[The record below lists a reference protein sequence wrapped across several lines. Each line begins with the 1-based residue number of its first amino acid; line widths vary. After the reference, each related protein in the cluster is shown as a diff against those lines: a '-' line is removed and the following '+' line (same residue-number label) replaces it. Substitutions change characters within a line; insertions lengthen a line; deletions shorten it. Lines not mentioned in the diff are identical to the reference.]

1 MVGGTTI
8 RLMAVALS
16 LAISLRAEAEC
27 PAALPPLSFAAG
39 SHSNTVRSAL
49 LRGFDNSSPQALQAA
64 CRPSPMA
71 VRAEAAVQARITR
84 LGLGTEPNL
93 ANAARVGA
101 AMTSSE
107 SDSGIAPRLEL
118 HWRKELGP
126 SWVANVPDWVIDNAK
141 NYHRRGLPL
150 VHLWDSPHYLVAVG
164 LSNRGVPGV
173 YFSQK
178 LP

>member
-16 LAISLRAEAEC
+16 LAMSLRAEAEC
-27 PAALPPLSFAAG
+27 PSILPALSFTAG
-39 SHSNTVRSAL
+39 SHSSTVRSAL
-49 LRGFDNSSPQALQAA
+49 LRGFDNSNPQALQAA
-64 CRPSPMA
+64 CRPSSVA

-84 LGLGTEPNL
+84 MATEPNF

-101 AMTSSE
+101 TMTSTD

-126 SWVANVPDWVIDNAK
+126 SWVANVPDWVIDNAR

-164 LSNRGVPGV
+164 LSNHGVPGV

>member
-16 LAISLRAEAEC
+16 LAMSLRAEAEC
-27 PAALPPLSFAAG
+27 PAALPALSFTAG
-39 SHSNTVRSAL
+39 SHSSTVRSAL

-64 CRPSPMA
+64 CRPPVT
-71 VRAEAAVQARITR
+71 VRAEGAVQARIIR
-84 LGLGTEPNL
+84 LGTEPNL

-101 AMTSSE
+101 AMTATE

-126 SWVANVPDWVIDNAK
+126 SWVANVPD
-141 NYHRRGLPL
+141 G
-150 VHLWDSPHYLVAVG
+150 
-164 LSNRGVPGV
+164 
-173 YFSQK
+173 
-178 LP
+178 